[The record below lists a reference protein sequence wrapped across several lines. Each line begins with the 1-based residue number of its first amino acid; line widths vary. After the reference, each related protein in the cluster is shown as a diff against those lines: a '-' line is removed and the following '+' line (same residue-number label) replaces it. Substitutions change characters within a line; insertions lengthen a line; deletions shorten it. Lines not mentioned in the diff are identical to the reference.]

1 MSKGKR
7 IPKERTKTKFD
18 PVLLSKTTLLA
29 VIKKEKKK
37 VFHYKKTTLRK
48 GENICQQSNR
58 QGMNLQNIQIAYEA
72 QYHKNKQCNQKMG
85 RTPKQTFL

>member
-29 VIKKEKKK
+29 VINKEKKK
-37 VFHYKKTTLRK
+37 SFSIQKDNPEKGRK
-48 GENICQQSNR
+48 YLST
-58 QGMNLQNIQIAYEA
+58 
-72 QYHKNKQCNQKMG
+72 KQPT
-85 RTPKQTFL
+85 RDEPPKYTNSL